1 MLCAGRVRQ
10 HDGDQGIDY
19 AAAPCC
25 AMITHLQCAK
35 ESARI
40 YTDRTNWAHY
50 WTFDDVI
57 VGHQVIDGDDL
68 IALRGSADTEDWV
81 RDAAAIPEWHHD
93 LGFVHAGF
101 LAGMDDVFAECVA
114 GPLGTMDTKLVITGH
129 SLGGARAR
137 ILAGLFACAGFQVQQ
152 LTVFGSP
159 KPAFVNLAR
168 IIQKSGMQH
177 TSYRNRNDIV
187 PTLPLT
193 IPPCFDFVHT
203 EDWTPCDAAPADTN
217 LEALRDHSIDL
228 YVRALSC

>member
-1 MLCAGRVRQ
+1 
-10 HDGDQGIDY
+10 
-19 AAAPCC
+19 
-25 AMITHLQCAK
+25 MITHIQCAQ

-101 LAGMDDVFAECVA
+101 LAGMDDVFAEVRA
-114 GPLGTMDTKLVITGH
+114 AVGPKLAITGH

-137 ILAGLFACAGFQVQQ
+137 ILAGLFACNGISVDT

-159 KPAFVNLAR
+159 KPAFVNLSR

-193 IPPCFDFVHT
+193 IPPCGDFVHT
-203 EDWTPCDAAPADTN
+203 EDWTPLNAAPAIMN
-217 LEALRDHSIDL
+217 LEPLRDHSIDL
-228 YVRALSC
+228 YVRAMA